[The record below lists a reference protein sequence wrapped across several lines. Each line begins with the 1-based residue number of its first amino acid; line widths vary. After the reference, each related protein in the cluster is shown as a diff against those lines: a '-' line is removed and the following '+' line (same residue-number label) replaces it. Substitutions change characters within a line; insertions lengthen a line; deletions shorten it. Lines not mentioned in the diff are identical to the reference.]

1 MFRCSCPWTVT
12 SAGLSKAF
20 NSAFWG
26 LYDAWC
32 EAGEPTRVNEEDAL
46 TLLEDSDA
54 GYDPHQEDEAMGD
67 DQFPEDIYSE
77 EHETPSVR
85 GGAVEVDKEDHGEP
99 VQVLSAAASPGRV
112 CPLIRKA
119 HTCDPNGKARS
130 SARYPMT
137 TASVPIFMIS
147 MPRPATAPKAR
158 LDLDCQLPRHQ
169 RQIRCLRVNLLKITA
184 SL

>member
-1 MFRCSCPWTVT
+1 MHCERNCKVHGQNNTPPKQGLQQCLLGTVRR
-12 SAGLSKAF
+12 S
-20 NSAFWG
+20 
-26 LYDAWC
+26 
-32 EAGEPTRVNEEDAL
+32 L

-54 GYDPHQEDEAMGD
+54 EYDPHQEDEEVGD

-99 VQVLSAAASPGRV
+99 VQVLSAAASPR
-112 CPLIRKA
+112 PSLSPNPESPHLR
-119 HTCDPNGKARS
+119 PNGKARS
-130 SARYPMT
+130 STRYPMT

-169 RQIRCLRVNLLKITA
+169 RQIRCLLVNLLKITA